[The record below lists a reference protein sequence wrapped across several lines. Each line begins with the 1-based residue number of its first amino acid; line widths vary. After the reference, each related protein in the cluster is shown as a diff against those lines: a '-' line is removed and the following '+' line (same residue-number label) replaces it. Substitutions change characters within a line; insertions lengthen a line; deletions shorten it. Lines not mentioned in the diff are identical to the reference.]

1 MIELKE
7 MLNVNGNL
15 YIYLR
20 TSQWFDNLF
29 MTRLNDVN
37 ILGLQKY
44 LSNRQLKV
52 TTVLCQIYLN
62 NTPSSEYP
70 SHISLD

>member
-29 MTRLNDVN
+29 MTKLNDVN
-37 ILGLQKY
+37 IYLLDNSKFQLFSAKY
-44 LSNRQLKV
+44 TLITLRAVRIQV
-52 TTVLCQIYLN
+52 T
-62 NTPSSEYP
+62 
-70 SHISLD
+70 